1 MLFPALDISTSG
13 MTAQRARMMV
23 RSSNLAN
30 ISTTVNEQG
39 APDPYKPRFVVFQS
53 DDINQTTDGAVG
65 VRVASVETSQKDPLL
80 RWDPRNPAAI
90 KTGPHAGMVAYPD
103 INVLGEM
110 TDAMEAVR
118 SYEANLGV
126 FEMTRDLAEQTLR
139 ILA

>member
-13 MTAQRARMMV
+13 MTAQRTRMMV

-39 APDPYKPRFVVFQS
+39 EPAPYKPRFVVFRA
-53 DDINQTTDGAVG
+53 NEEEQTTDGAMG
-65 VRVASVETSQKDPLL
+65 VRVDSVEVSQAPPIL
-80 RWDPRNPAAI
+80 RWDPDNPAAI
-90 KTGPHAGMVAYPD
+90 KTGPKAGNVAYPD
-103 INVLGEM
+103 INMLGEM